1 MLPTSRTF
9 AIMSVIEKK
18 AELEAYFHDA
28 GKTRDRWRVGTEY
41 EKVGIDRNTGKA
53 IPYFG
58 RRGVEFILRELI
70 DRFGWQPEEQNGH
83 IIALMRDKAQITLEP
98 GGQIELSGEPCESIH
113 CTEGEF
119 TQHIRELLE
128 VADPL
133 DIVFLGLGM
142 QPISRLEEIEWVP
155 KKRYAIMGPYMPK
168 VGTLGQRMMKQTA
181 TVQTNIDF
189 LDEKDAMAKFRTG
202 MGLAPVLVAMFANS
216 PICDGQVNGYRSFR
230 EHIWTD
236 TDKSRAGLLKFAFS
250 PDVGFAHY
258 VEYALDVPM
267 YFIIRHHDYIDMTGI
282 TFRQFLQSGHN
293 GERATLED
301 WNDHLTTLF
310 PETRIKRYIEVRSA
324 DSQPPELMPALSALI
339 KGAFYDADCLQAA
352 WDLVKDWSWDERMQV
367 YLDSHKDAL
376 AARFRRYALLDLAKE
391 LLQIAWEGLRRQK
404 ALNSQGD
411 DETIYL
417 DPLKKLLSQGK
428 CPADV
433 LLEKWHGELER
444 DLKKLIA
451 YSAYKLP

>member
-1 MLPTSRTF
+1 
-9 AIMSVIEKK
+9 MSVIEKK
-18 AELEAYFHDA
+18 AKLEAYFHDA
-28 GKTRDRWRVGTEY
+28 GKPRERWRVGTEY
-41 EKVGIDRNTGKA
+41 EKVGIDRNTAKA

-70 DRFGWQPEEQNGH
+70 ERFGWEPQEQEGH
-83 IIALMRDKAQITLEP
+83 IIALARGNAMITLEP

-113 CTEGEF
+113 CTHAEF

-128 VADPL
+128 VAEPL

-142 QPISRLEEIEWVP
+142 QPVSRVEEIEWVP
-155 KKRYAIMGPYMPK
+155 KKRYRIMGPYMPK
-168 VGTLGQRMMKQTA
+168 VGSLGQRMMKQTA
-181 TVQTNIDF
+181 TVQANIDF

-202 MGLAPVLVAMFANS
+202 MGLAPILVGMFANS
-216 PICDGQVNGYRSFR
+216 PISDGQLNGYRSFR

-236 TDKSRAGLLKFAFS
+236 TDRSRSGLLKFAFS
-250 PDVGFAHY
+250 PDVSFAHY

-267 YFIIRHHDYIDMTGI
+267 YFIIRHHDYIDMTGM
-282 TFRQFLQSGHN
+282 TFRQFLERGHN
-293 GERATLED
+293 GEQATVED

-310 PETRIKRYIEVRSA
+310 PETRIKRYIEVRSV
-324 DSQPPELMPALSALI
+324 DSQPPELMLALPALV

-367 YLDSHKDAL
+367 YLDSHRDAL
-376 AARFRRYALLDLAKE
+376 AARIRRYSLFDLAKE
-391 LLQIAWEGLRRQK
+391 LFQIAWEGLRRQK
-404 ALNSQGD
+404 VLNKQGE

-417 DPLKKLLSQGK
+417 SPLKTLLFQGK

-433 LLEKWHGELER
+433 LIEKWEGELEH
-444 DLKKLIA
+444 DIKKLIN